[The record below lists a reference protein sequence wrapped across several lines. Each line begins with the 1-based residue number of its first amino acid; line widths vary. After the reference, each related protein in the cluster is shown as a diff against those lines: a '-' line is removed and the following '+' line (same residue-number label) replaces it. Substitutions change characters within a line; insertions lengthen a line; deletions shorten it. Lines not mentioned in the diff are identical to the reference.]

1 MKTII
6 RLIVCLLLIVGWG
19 LAALSLHVVRTPD
32 AIPITLIPKERF
44 GVTDTYVDT
53 RNWTVNDAAQ
63 HPAVVQKLISIGKA
77 DLLKHVV
84 GLDTHGTTTAQT
96 GLTAEDIS
104 RVLNESLRTAQR
116 DPHGRSTQPSSAA
129 QTARS
134 SVGWF

>member
-1 MKTII
+1 MKTVF

-32 AIPITLIPKERF
+32 SIPITLVPKERF

-84 GLDTHGTTTAQT
+84 GIDTHGSTTAQT

-104 RVLNESLRTAQR
+104 RVLNESIRTAAHETR
-116 DPHGRSTQPSSAA
+116 DRSTRPSSAA

-134 SVGWF
+134 GLGWF